1 MRWFTHASHWVVCG
15 TLSVASQFAVPA
27 WAAPTRTAAPDHM
40 KLRKYPLLVATL
52 VMIFTPALNV
62 SAQSDPVSVLEQFIG
77 ARNQA
82 DEPGAMALVADDI
95 RYVGGSACPLAN
107 PCIGPQALRAEVH
120 LFISDHSRSILI
132 GSALVSGTTVT
143 ARAET
148 SNDAVRAA
156 GQDRVVYVYTV
167 DVHDGKLTSVHGV
180 QDASDA
186 QTAAFQAFQGCV
198 VPGARGSVGRSPHVG
213 PGPGHV
219 VPGAAASHERAAADT
234 ACGGPL
240 VPGTVVG
247 RKRSGPVGPGP
258 GHLVRR
264 QIMSSAQSS

>member
-1 MRWFTHASHWVVCG
+1 MMRWFTHASHWVVCG

-186 QTAAFQAFQGCV
+186 QTAAFQAFQRAQQ
-198 VPGARGSVGRSPHVG
+198 PSAGAISAPVLATQSKDAWYLEPE
-213 PGPGHV
+213 
-219 VPGAAASHERAAADT
+219 AA
-234 ACGGPL
+234 
-240 VPGTVVG
+240 
-247 RKRSGPVGPGP
+247 
-258 GHLVRR
+258 
-264 QIMSSAQSS
+264 